1 MGFCLF
7 LVPLGR
13 AGQGAAMG
21 GIPLGICVGADQ
33 LDLVFRRGCIDVFC
47 DAAFEQIGSI
57 WADRV

>member
-1 MGFCLF
+1 MGCCVF

-33 LDLVFRRGCIDVFC
+33 IDLVFRRGCIDVFS
-47 DAAFEQIGSI
+47 DAAFDQIGSI